1 MGEVI
6 DDPYNKGQSNA
17 DEAGK
22 ANQDHDRSSGMQ
34 AKTWI
39 TIGLGRTAYDMREF
53 TRRSS

>member
-6 DDPYNKGQSNA
+6 DDPYTKGQSNA

-22 ANQDHDRSSGMQ
+22 ANQDRDRSSGMQ